1 MFFLLYNHTGE
12 GVFDD
17 FLKISHHF
25 PKVCEY
31 FPKLFWRPDEH
42 FWTFSDNFRK
52 FLKMSED
59 FRRLPKTF
67 EEDPKMFRWYTNKF
81 KYNVRDKLDIS
92 EIINIFTR
100 EDIVLF
106 LSISYHS
113 VYYWLLFNEK
123 IIAAYLKGISK

>member
-1 MFFLLYNHTGE
+1 MFFLLYKYTDDA
-12 GVFDD
+12 VFDD
-17 FLKISHHF
+17 FPKISDHF
-25 PKVCEY
+25 PKISED
-31 FPKLFWRPDEH
+31 FPKLFRRPDERSR
-42 FWTFSDNFRK
+42 TFSENFRK
-52 FLKMSED
+52 FPKMSED